1 MKNMS
6 SEESSDEFGGYNY
19 YKEGLISKIEENI
32 YLTDVYGGNNL
43 DKLKE
48 YNIGRIINLGDITEH
63 KIYKNFSNIEYLS
76 IVIDDSE
83 SEDIYKWFE
92 ETTKFISTSNSP
104 VLIYCWAGIS
114 RSVTILIAY
123 LISKKNMS
131 YLTSYFKIKKVRP
144 FIHPNIGFVNALY
157 RLENSL
163 NF

>member
-1 MKNMS
+1 MS
-6 SEESSDEFGGYNY
+6 SDDEFGGYNY

-32 YLTDVYGGNNL
+32 YLTDVHGGNNL

-48 YNIGRIINLGDITEH
+48 YGIGRIINLGDSSEH
-63 KIYKNFSNIEYLS
+63 KIYKKFPNIEYLS
-76 IVIDDSE
+76 IVIEDSE

-92 ETTKFISTSNSP
+92 ETSNFISTAKSP

-131 YLTSYFKIKKVRP
+131 YLTGYFKIKAIRP
-144 FIHPNIGFVNALY
+144 FIRPNIGFVNALY
-157 RLENSL
+157 QIEKSL
-163 NF
+163 S